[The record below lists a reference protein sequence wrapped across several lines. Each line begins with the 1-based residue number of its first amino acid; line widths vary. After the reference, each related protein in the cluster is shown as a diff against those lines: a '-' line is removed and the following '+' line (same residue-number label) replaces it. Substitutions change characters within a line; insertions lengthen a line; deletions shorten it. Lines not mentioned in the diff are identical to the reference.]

1 MLGNIER
8 ICSMRTVKIFIAG
21 FPEEKPDGA
30 IGIRRLGGK
39 RIEERDETRFE
50 SVCLFG
56 KR

>member
-8 ICSMRTVKIFIAG
+8 ICSMRTVKIFIAV
-21 FPEEKPDGA
+21 FPEEKSDGA
-30 IGIRRLGGK
+30 IGVRRLGGK

-50 SVCLFG
+50 SVCLFD